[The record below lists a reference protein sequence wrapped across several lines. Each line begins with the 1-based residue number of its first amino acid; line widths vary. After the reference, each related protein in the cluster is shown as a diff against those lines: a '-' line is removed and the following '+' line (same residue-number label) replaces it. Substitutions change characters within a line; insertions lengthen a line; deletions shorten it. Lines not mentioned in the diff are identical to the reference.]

1 LDLAQSF
8 YAEVIGPRLSTT
20 THSAALIGP
29 GSDVLGYDDLRS
41 TDHYWGPRLQVF
53 VSESDI
59 EAARRSLRALPA
71 EHRGWPTRIGSDQIA
86 FREHVDVWT
95 LSDWIADR
103 LGVDPRQGLSA
114 VDWLATPQQLLLE
127 ATAGR
132 VFHDGLGVLE
142 PLRQSLGWYPDDVW
156 RWLLACQWHR
166 IAQEEAFVGRTAES
180 GDELGSR
187 IVAGRIV
194 RDLMRL
200 WLLFERTYAPYSK
213 WLGTA
218 FARLASTAEIKPI
231 LAEVLAAPTY
241 PARESALVSAYQ
253 AVARQHN
260 ALAITAPQDPAVRLY
275 FDRPYRVI
283 GADRFAHAC
292 LETVTDSE
300 LRALPLVGSV
310 DQWADSTDVLSH
322 AARTHQLVDWYRRLM
337 SIVAGRDH
345 PR

>member
-1 LDLAQSF
+1 GFLPGLDLAQSF
-8 YAEVIGPRLSTT
+8 YVEVIRPRLSATA
-20 THSAALIGP
+20 HSAALIGP

-53 VSESDI
+53 VDESDI
-59 EAARRSLRALPA
+59 EAAHRSLRALPV
-71 EHRGWPTRIGSDQIA
+71 EHRGWPTRIGSDNIA

-95 LSDWIADR
+95 ITDWVVGR
-103 LGVDPRQGLSA
+103 LGLDPRQGMSA
-114 VDWLATPQQLLLE
+114 ADWLAVPQQLLLE

-132 VFHDGLGVLE
+132 VFHDGLDLLE
-142 PLRQSLGWYPDDVW
+142 PLRASLSWYPDDVW

-187 IVAGRIV
+187 VVAGRIV
-194 RDLMRL
+194 RDVMRL
-200 WLLFERTYAPYSK
+200 WLLFERSYAPYSK

-231 LAEVLAAPTY
+231 LSEVLAAHTY
-241 PARESALVSAYQ
+241 PARESALVSAYEAAAQ
-253 AVARQHN
+253 QHN
-260 ALAITAPQDPAVRLY
+260 ALGITAAQDPAARLY
-275 FDRPYRVI
+275 FERPYRVI
-283 GADRFAHAC
+283 GADRFANAC
-292 LETVTDSE
+292 LETITDNE

-322 AARTHQLVDWYRRLM
+322 PTRTHQLADWYRNLM
-337 SIVAGRDH
+337 SAAT
-345 PR
+345 